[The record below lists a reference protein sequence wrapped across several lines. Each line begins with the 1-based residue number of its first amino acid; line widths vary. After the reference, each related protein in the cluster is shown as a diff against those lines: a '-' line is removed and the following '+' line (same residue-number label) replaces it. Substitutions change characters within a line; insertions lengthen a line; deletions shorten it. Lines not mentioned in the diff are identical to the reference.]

1 MEDKTNFSLN
11 RNQFKYIVVA
21 AMIIDHIAWGFV
33 DKINPYFGGTM
44 HFIGRLTG
52 ATMAYFVGEGYQ
64 YTRSVPKYQMRLGIF
79 AIISWGP
86 FVYFEYGFFPFC
98 GENANI
104 LTNLSQSVIFT
115 LFLGLTAIRV
125 WESTRINK
133 PIKVCLVVLICMAS
147 CIGDWAFMN
156 VLGCL
161 FVHVFRNDPKKKWTA
176 FTLTY
181 FTPNFLMITYLAIG
195 SGLDMALRNIF
206 QFGVLLAPIMLRF
219 VYNGE
224 SGSKASVHKWF
235 FYAFYPLHLLILGFL
250 RWGF

>member
-1 MEDKTNFSLN
+1 ML
-11 RNQFKYIVVA
+11 
-21 AMIIDHIAWGFV
+21 IDHIAWGFV
-33 DKINPYFGGTM
+33 DKVYPFLGGVM

-64 YTRSVPKYQMRLGIF
+64 YTRSVPKYQLRLGIF
-79 AIISWGP
+79 AIVSWLP

-98 GENANI
+98 SENASV
-104 LTNLSQSVIFT
+104 LSSFSQGVIFT

-125 WESTRINK
+125 WESPKLNK
-133 PIKVCLVVLICMAS
+133 PIKVCFIVLLCAVS

-181 FTPNFLMITYLAIG
+181 LIPNVFMLIVRRG
-195 SGLDMALRNIF
+195 FDGLVSSWF
-206 QFGVLLAPIMLRF
+206 QFGVLLVPIMLRF

-224 SGSKASVHKWF
+224 SGSKAAVHKWF
-235 FYAFYPLHLLILGFL
+235 FYVFYPLHLLMLGFL
-250 RWGF
+250 RWGL